1 MNPFEKFRD
10 ECSKIAGENAGL
22 LEIPPNNIADL
33 ALPCFSISKKPAEKA
48 AELAACYRKKIKKA
62 SIIKDISTAGP
73 YVNFHINNERLCA
86 LVMKTVIKNENY
98 GAGSQKKT
106 KIILEHTSMNPSG
119 PVHVGRLR
127 NSIIGDCLKRI
138 LKFSGYEVD
147 THYYVNDIG
156 KQVAMILW
164 AKDNTSIKNELPEQ
178 YPNYKNKPDFQTMFW
193 YVSAYEML
201 EKQKPQKMEEVDNMI
216 IEAEKGNRKILEKL
230 KEISKSCLDGQL
242 EVLKRLDIIF
252 DRFDFESKYI
262 ENGSAMEAFKNLK
275 PAAKKKEGA
284 FGLDLSK
291 HGMRDFAVI
300 LRGNGTSVYLLRDIA
315 YHMEKMSRCD
325 RAVVVLGEDHKVEFQ
340 ELKHILSEFF
350 GMKKPLD
357 VVHYSFVNFK
367 GVKLSTRQGQTAPL
381 DMLLDEGESRAK
393 EEIGK
398 KGIDGKDKIA
408 KSVAKAAVRYN
419 LIKSDM
425 KKAMTFVWNDALS
438 FEGDT
443 GPYLQYTYAR
453 ARSIL
458 KKSRKKP
465 KPSKNLRG
473 LEIDIIKEI
482 AKFPEFVERAG
493 SELKPQHIATYV
505 YRLASMFNTFYH
517 NTKIIGSKDEEA
529 LLALTKSVTI
539 TLKNAMELIGID
551 AIEQM

>member
-1 MNPFEKFRD
+1 
-10 ECSKIAGENAGL
+10 
-22 LEIPPNNIADL
+22 
-33 ALPCFSISKKPAEKA
+33 
-48 AELAACYRKKIKKA
+48 
-62 SIIKDISTAGP
+62 
-73 YVNFHINNERLCA
+73 
-86 LVMKTVIKNENY
+86 
-98 GAGSQKKT
+98 
-106 KIILEHTSMNPSG
+106 
-119 PVHVGRLR
+119 
-127 NSIIGDCLKRI
+127 
-138 LKFSGYEVD
+138 
-147 THYYVNDIG
+147 
-156 KQVAMILW
+156 
-164 AKDNTSIKNELPEQ
+164 
-178 YPNYKNKPDFQTMFW
+178 
-193 YVSAYEML
+193 
-201 EKQKPQKMEEVDNMI
+201 MI